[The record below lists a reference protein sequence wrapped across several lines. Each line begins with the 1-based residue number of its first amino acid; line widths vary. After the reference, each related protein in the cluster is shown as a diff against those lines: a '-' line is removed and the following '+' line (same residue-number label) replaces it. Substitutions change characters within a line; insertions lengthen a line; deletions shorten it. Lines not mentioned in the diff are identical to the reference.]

1 MPLKSVKMK
10 NKLVYLTVL
19 GIVLFNTMTTFA
31 QGPGDDEDGGGL
43 EGGDPAPAPI
53 DTKLYVLTFIALV
66 YGYYL
71 LKGNKQKA

>member
-1 MPLKSVKMK
+1 MISKSEKLKK
-10 NKLVYLTVL
+10 KLVYLTVL
-19 GIVLFNTMTTFA
+19 VIVVFNTMTTFA
-31 QGPGDDEDGGGL
+31 QGPGDEEDGGGL

-71 LKGNKQKA
+71 LKASKQKA

>member
-1 MPLKSVKMK
+1 MK

-31 QGPGDDEDGGGL
+31 QGVGDDDDGGGL
-43 EGGDPAPAPI
+43 EGNDPPVAPI

-71 LKGNKQKA
+71 LKRNKQKA